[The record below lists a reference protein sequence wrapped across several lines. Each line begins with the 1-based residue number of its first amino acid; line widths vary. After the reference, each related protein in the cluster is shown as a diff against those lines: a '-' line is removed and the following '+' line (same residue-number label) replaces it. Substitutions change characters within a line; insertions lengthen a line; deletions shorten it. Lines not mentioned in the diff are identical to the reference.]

1 MPKINITNLG
11 RPELRTESALVSEA
25 PSPESTI
32 GNTSAAGVL
41 IWPNDDWILLEEEE
55 WNEGFSSDE
64 SGLEQLRS
72 WEMSW
77 ILKLVCYNVLSKI
90 F

>member
-11 RPELRTESALVSEA
+11 RPELRTESAIVSEA

-41 IWPNDDWILLEEEE
+41 IWPNDD
-55 WNEGFSSDE
+55 
-64 SGLEQLRS
+64 
-72 WEMSW
+72 
-77 ILKLVCYNVLSKI
+77 
-90 F
+90 